1 MDQCWSFLGKGPS
14 PSLCQTEKLESLC
27 RYSNR
32 PNAHFKYV
40 CFIHMSILPSLL
52 LLLPPS
58 SSLLLSS
65 LSPSSLLSLL
75 PPSSSSFFLPSLPP
89 PSFSLS
95 LLLLLLL
102 LPPSSSFLP
111 SLSPSSQDNDTV
123 IMTGYCQGEGYRVGF
138 GRCVGP
144 VLPAVQQ

>member
-58 SSLLLSS
+58 SS
-65 LSPSSLLSLL
+65 SLLYLL

-102 LPPSSSFLP
+102 LPPSSSLFLP